1 MTTPPLTAISRPPTS
16 LSLRLEE
23 LLQQALRLVVLLVD
37 VAEGGADVVEAL
49 GVVGLV
55 AVAAGVEPLAE
66 VLDLLA
72 RLLHLDEAEGG
83 GGALEEVA
91 EAGEFGEVGLDAGGW
106 WWLELLGEGNA
117 LWCLLGGGGVGLQGL
132 VHLFQC
138 LLCLLEE
145 AGYDV
150 FTEVAVVGVVVHFE
164 DLG

>member
-1 MTTPPLTAISRPPTS
+1 MTTPPLTAISQPPTS

-49 GVVGLV
+49 CVVGLV

-106 WWLELLGEGNA
+106 GWLELLGEGHA
-117 LWCLLGGGGVGLQGL
+117 LW
-132 VHLFQC
+132 
-138 LLCLLEE
+138 
-145 AGYDV
+145 
-150 FTEVAVVGVVVHFE
+150 
-164 DLG
+164 